1 MTDYRPRIVDFFG
14 GAGGAGRGYQQAGFH
29 VTGVDINPQPRYAG
43 DEFIQAD
50 ALELMADLDFMNQ
63 FVAAHGSPPCQK
75 YSAMSECRPGLAE
88 SYPDLVAVTRDL
100 LAAWG
105 RPWVIEN
112 VPGSGLAED
121 VDLFGTNGLL
131 LCGAMFGA
139 ALYRHRL
146 FESSIPIEAPDHP
159 RHLIPASA
167 AGHWVPG
174 SVISVAGN
182 CSPIALAREVMGIDW
197 MTRSELAES
206 IPPTFTK
213 YIGKHLLAS
222 LAVAA

>member
-1 MTDYRPRIVDFFG
+1 MVDFFG
-14 GAGGAGRGYQQAGFH
+14 GAGGAGRGYQLAGFH

-43 DEFIQAD
+43 DEFIQGD
-50 ALELMADLDFMNQ
+50 ALELMADHAFMDQ
-63 FVAAHGSPPCQK
+63 FAAAHGSPPCQK
-75 YSAMSECRPGLAE
+75 YSAMSGCRPGLAD
-88 SYPDLVAVTRDL
+88 SYPDLVAVTRNL
-100 LAAWG
+100 LTEWG

-112 VPGSGLAED
+112 VQGSGLAEHG
-121 VDLFGTNGLL
+121 DLFGANGLL

-146 FESSIPIEAPDHP
+146 FESSIPIAAPDHP

-206 IPPTFTK
+206 IPPNFTK
-213 YIGKHLLAS
+213 YIGEHLLAH
-222 LAVAA
+222 LAVTV